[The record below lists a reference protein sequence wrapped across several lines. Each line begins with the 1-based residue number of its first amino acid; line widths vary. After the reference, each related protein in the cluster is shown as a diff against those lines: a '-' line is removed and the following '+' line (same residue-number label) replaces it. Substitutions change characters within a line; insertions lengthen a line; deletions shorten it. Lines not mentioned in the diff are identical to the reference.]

1 MMHACHYNEVVR
13 AGFVL
18 QTMLAMYVDPGSG
31 SYYFQMLIA
40 GLTTFCFFFSTIKRK
55 IVSRFK
61 KSGPP
66 PAAPAVAARESAAGE
81 SKVKS
86 VPN

>member
-1 MMHACHYNEVVR
+1 MHACHYNEVVR

-66 PAAPAVAARESAAGE
+66 LAVPAVAAREPAAGE

>member
-1 MMHACHYNEVVR
+1 MMHICQHNEVVQAAFGLR
-13 AGFVL
+13 A
-18 QTMLAMYVDPGSG
+18 MLAMYVDPGSG

-55 IVSRFK
+55 IVSCFK
-61 KSGPP
+61 KDT
-66 PAAPAVAARESAAGE
+66 PAVAARETSPAE

-86 VPN
+86 VAK